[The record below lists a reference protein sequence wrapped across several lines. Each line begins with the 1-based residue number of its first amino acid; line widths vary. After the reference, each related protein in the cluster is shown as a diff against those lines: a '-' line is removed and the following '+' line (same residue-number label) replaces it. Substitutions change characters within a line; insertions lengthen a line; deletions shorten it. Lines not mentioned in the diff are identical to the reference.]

1 MFKKVLVAN
10 RGEIAV
16 RIIRAL
22 REMGI
27 KSVAVYSTADRLA
40 LHTVLAD
47 EAVCIGPPRVAD
59 SYNHKIQ
66 LLSAALTT
74 GAEAIHPGFGFL
86 SENSQFA
93 KMCEE
98 CDITFIGPSSEAIHR
113 MGNKAVA
120 RETMIKAGVPVIP
133 GSEGFIDDCESGLEL
148 AKSLGFPVMLKAA
161 AGGGGKG
168 MREIHSEEQFKQLFD
183 QVKLEAGAVF
193 SDDQVYLEKIIT
205 HARHIEVQILGDSFG
220 NVIHLGER
228 ECSLQRQ
235 HQKVLEEAPS
245 SFISSDVREQLG
257 KAAVDAAIATHYVN
271 AGTVEFLVDQNQ
283 NFYFMEMNTRLQVEH
298 PVTEMVTGVD
308 IVNEQIR
315 IASGLPLIYSQEDIK
330 ITGHAIECRI
340 NAEDPTHDFR
350 PASGKI
356 TDLILPSGSLGLR
369 VESALFAGSGIPPF
383 YDSMVAKVI
392 TYAKTR
398 DIAFRKM
405 NRALMEF
412 MIDGIP
418 TNIDF
423 QLALIAD
430 KGVLSGAFDTHY
442 LEEHFLSN
450 FLKAHKQ
457 SVE

>member
-315 IASGLPLIYSQEDIK
+315 IASGLPLTYSQEDIK

-350 PASGKI
+350 PVSGKI

-442 LEEHFLSN
+442 LEEYFLSN